1 MGLEHGESSSQGVL
15 EALAILRAIKLWRTR
30 LQGRAVF
37 VRSDSVVA
45 LAMTKRLSSSTPALN
60 HLGGEL
66 AIALEQYNVVRLVP
80 QHVPG
85 VMNFEPDWLSRP
97 HDRSETVP
105 DNLKRSRSSSWPR

>member
-1 MGLEHGESSSQGVL
+1 
-15 EALAILRAIKLWRTR
+15 
-30 LQGRAVF
+30 
-37 VRSDSVVA
+37 
-45 LAMTKRLSSSTPALN
+45 MTKRLSSSTPALN

-97 HDRSETVP
+97 HDRSESVP
-105 DNLKRSRSSSWPR
+105 DNLKKIKIKQLAPVTAEDFTLAPLVPNIIHGRGCRHTTCRCSKTFDSA